1 VKNAICV
8 VAQCACA
15 ISEIDVDGHVMED
28 VCGDPIGRVHKS
40 VVGSFPPSNMML
52 LSHQTVH
59 LCLLNRTSH
68 PASVRL

>member
-15 ISEIDVDGHVMED
+15 ISEIDVDGRVMED

-52 LSHQTVH
+52 F
-59 LCLLNRTSH
+59 
-68 PASVRL
+68 